1 MKIKI
6 RTKILAEYLSIA
18 ILMVIVGYYTKDQI
32 IIGLILAAIA
42 GIGLGTYSSMTLS
55 KLMTGLVSVDRITT
69 ELQDEVMQMRLVPV
83 EVKK

>member
-6 RTKILAEYLSIA
+6 RTKILAEYLSIT

>member
-1 MKIKI
+1 LKIKI